1 MTPTELWGP
10 APTTWTRSRTD
21 REVLALHVAVV
32 GDCWEWTGARQKT
45 GYGKTSRGGR
55 MLLAHRLA
63 YEVTLGPIADGL
75 TVDHLCRNRSC
86 IRPDHMDLV
95 PMGVNTMRGTSVSA
109 INVAKTHC
117 VRGHPFDATNTR
129 LDSYQHRHCRTCER
143 EHCRQYRLRVAAR
156 TRPTTPTPGEEA

>member
-1 MTPTELWGP
+1 
-10 APTTWTRSRTD
+10 
-21 REVLALHVAVV
+21 
-32 GDCWEWTGARQKT
+32 
-45 GYGKTSRGGR
+45 